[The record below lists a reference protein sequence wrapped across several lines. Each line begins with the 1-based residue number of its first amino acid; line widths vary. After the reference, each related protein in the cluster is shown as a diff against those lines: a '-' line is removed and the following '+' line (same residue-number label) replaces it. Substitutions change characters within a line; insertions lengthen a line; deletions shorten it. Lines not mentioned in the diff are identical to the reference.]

1 MEPVEPTR
9 AGRGAPG
16 LTRRHC
22 MGGLACGFAALRP
35 GGSPARAA
43 AVHRR
48 IATPDRAG
56 TQTLLSLGLTPSAA
70 VSKEFY
76 DSMGATPTMPGSV
89 VSCGSPVEPNL
100 EVLARLHIDLIV
112 TGTIPPDTRNVL
124 ARVAPV
130 FHLDIYTGQDGALA
144 RAESETLR
152 LARLLGVEE
161 AGRAHVAYVARTIDR
176 EAARLKTR
184 PRRAIYIVGLA
195 PDGRNMT
202 VYGRNSI
209 MYDVMAALGVENA
222 WTGPTGGAGFTNT
235 GVEELARNPEADI
248 LHIDYGAGTDAALA
262 KLAASP
268 FWTSLPMVQAGRVR
282 RVPRFEVFGSLP
294 LAAQFATL
302 MADALLDERST

>member
-1 MEPVEPTR
+1 MEPVELAR
-9 AGRGAPG
+9 AGRSAPG

-22 MGGLACGFAALRP
+22 MGGFACGFAAIRP
-35 GGSPARAA
+35 GGSAAGAA
-43 AVHRR
+43 AVHPR

-76 DSMGATPTMPGSV
+76 DSMGATPAMPGSV
-89 VSCGSPVEPNL
+89 VSCGNPVEPNL
-100 EVLARLHIDLIV
+100 EVLAQLHVDLIV
-112 TGTIPPDTRNVL
+112 TGTIPPDGRDVL

-130 FHLDIYTGQDGALA
+130 FHLDIYTGRDGALA
-144 RAESETLR
+144 RAGDETLR
-152 LARLLGVEE
+152 LARLLGIE
-161 AGRAHVAYVARTIDR
+161 AAGHAYVADLARTIDR
-176 EAARLKTR
+176 EAARLRTR
-184 PRRAIYIVGLA
+184 PRRAVYIVGLA

-209 MYDVMAALGVENA
+209 MHDVMVALGVGNA

-235 GVEELARNPEADI
+235 GIEELARNPKADI

-268 FWTSLPMVQAGRVR
+268 FWTNLPMVQAGRVR
-282 RVPRFEVFGSLP
+282 RVPRFEVFGGLP

-302 MADALLDERST
+302 LADALLGERAA